1 MVEKLVT
8 AAQNTGADIVTCMQI
23 FMPEHRR
30 HEAWPSPG
38 LFANKLDHH
47 PLGAGPL
54 SLAPVE
60 NVFGPA
66 TALFSRRAFDRVGG
80 YTELQGVGHED
91 YELFLKAAQ
100 ADLRIELCP
109 FPLYLYEVG
118 RSSMI
123 SQTPVQRNFGR
134 VTNAID
140 MARQSGVSMYEA
152 KMRNNLGLVLLLDS
166 RLEDARRE
174 FGLALGLVENKL
186 GRENKLYKTIEGNF
200 RRAQAA

>member
-1 MVEKLVT
+1 MS
-8 AAQNTGADIVTCMQI
+8 A
-23 FMPEHRR
+23 P
-30 HEAWPSPG
+30 
-38 LFANKLDHH
+38 
-47 PLGAGPL
+47 AGPL

-140 MARQSGVSMYEA
+140 MARQPEA
-152 KMRNNLGLVLLLDS
+152 WHDFL
-166 RLEDARRE
+166 RLES
-174 FGLALGLVENKL
+174 G
-186 GRENKLYKTIEGNF
+186 
-200 RRAQAA
+200 RRAREVIVARGQAAVADRAVGGVILHAGHGQLHRVAYGAAALQAGQGPAQQQGERRQQHLGPVAVA